1 MSRLDKLSFTPIRLD
16 WTKSHVRRQVFYE
29 GGHHIGE
36 IPVNSD
42 GTFDKECETY
52 KIVKELIDEVYTPTP
67 KLVTWGDIKR
77 FKKISL
83 NRFQLDYQASSY
95 LNFIHD
101 YHSTGTSMNF
111 QETKTDEVVKLPNE
125 ERHKGSGFY
134 HGCKGHWLLH
144 DINVAK

>member
-101 YHSTGTSMNF
+101 YHRHNMNI
-111 QETKTDEVVKLPNE
+111 TDLIRKYIKTILNFRKYI
-125 ERHKGSGFY
+125 K
-134 HGCKGHWLLH
+134 K
-144 DINVAK
+144 